1 MPLQRAPLERF
12 VRQSGPR
19 NILLCLDA
27 FDTLIRPRR
36 PVAEQYAQVAE
47 QCGLTGITPAQ
58 VQATFRNAFKQ
69 EAKKN
74 PNYGKATNLGAT
86 KWWTNVITNTFSPF
100 LKPGQDIPKELAPRL
115 LRRFASD
122 EGYELIEPNLPET
135 LRLLWDGQQHAD
147 WNLVVGLV
155 SNCDDRILGIMES
168 LGLRVGPLRYGNLS
182 VLRPKGHRE
191 ATGHFLRSNFQGDA
205 AEALEDVASRR
216 RKRTAFPVRKSPG
229 LSDSDAITA
238 AASLETAARQSQAPR
253 YDLDFALMSYDVG
266 HEKPHPEIFVSA
278 EEMGN
283 LLLESSLGQPLQPT
297 RMLPNIV
304 HNNGEIPEVRADIM
318 DSVRANRPWL
328 NWVKIMVGDDPKT
341 DAAGALSPS
350 AGLWNCCI
358 LDPEG
363 KHKPASE
370 SGNESAQLSTPI
382 SQHMTDI
389 DHQGKHRLLQA
400 MARNQLSFD
409 RPGGFLMRIDS
420 VCDLIMCIRHGMKQS
435 PEVIPQSLLQK
446 LAESISHRDSH

>member
-36 PVAEQYAQVAE
+36 PVAEQYAQVAD

-86 KWWTNVITNTFSPF
+86 RWWTNVITNTFSPF

-115 LRRFASD
+115 LHRFSSD

-168 LGLRVGPLRYGNLS
+168 LGLRVGPLRYGNLT
-182 VLRPKGHRE
+182 VLRPKGDRE
-191 ATGHFLRSNFQGDA
+191 ATGQFLRSSFEGDA
-205 AEALEDVASRR
+205 TEALEDVASRR
-216 RKRTAFPVRKSPG
+216 RKQSVSLVRKSLSLPG
-229 LSDSDAITA
+229 SDAVGA
-238 AASLETAARQSQAPR
+238 AASLDTAVTQSEAPR
-253 YDLDFALMSYDVG
+253 YDLDFTLMSYDVG
-266 HEKPHPEIFVSA
+266 HEKPDPEIFVSA
-278 EEMGN
+278 QEMGD
-283 LLLESSLGQPLQPT
+283 LVLKSSVGQPLQPT
-297 RMLPNIV
+297 GMSRSSD
-304 HNNGEIPEVRADIM
+304 HNDGEMTAARVDILH
-318 DSVRANRPWL
+318 SRSNKPWL
-328 NWVKIMVGDDPKT
+328 NWINIMVGDDLKT

-350 AGLWNCCI
+350 AGFWNCCI

-363 KHKPASE
+363 KHKPTVEARIE
-370 SGNESAQLSTPI
+370 SPQLNRSI
-382 SQHMTDI
+382 TDI
-389 DHQGKHRLLQA
+389 DQQGKHQLLKA
-400 MARNQLSFD
+400 MAQNQLSVD
-409 RPGGFLMRIDS
+409 RPEGFLMRIDS
-420 VCDLIMCIRHGMKQS
+420 VCDLIMCIRRGMKQS
-435 PEVIPQSLLQK
+435 PEAIPQSLLQK
-446 LAESISHRDSH
+446 LAESVSHHDSH